1 MSCYPRWCSY
11 FQATLADI
19 DGGNQM
25 AWPDRMIPAFGYVVA
40 PNDNTSYA
48 AGFFDLS
55 AEPIIL
61 PIPLIDVSYSVPAVD
76 AYRSTFSN
84 VNVYDACTYAL
95 IGPGWPQ
102 DLPPGITLI
111 DVPDIFS
118 SWMFRVGRSS
128 YGTDQTAAAERACQ
142 YRTRR

>member
-1 MSCYPRWCSY
+1 M
-11 FQATLADI
+11 
-19 DGGNQM
+19 
-25 AWPDRMIPAFGYVVA
+25 VA
-40 PNDNTSYA
+40 PNDNTLYT

-61 PIPLIDVSYSVPAVD
+61 PIPPMDVSYPVPAVD

-84 VNVYDACTYAL
+84 VNVHDACGYAL

-118 SWMFRVGRSS
+118 AWLFRVGRFS
-128 YGTDQTAAAERACQ
+128 YGTHQTAAAERACQ